1 MKEAHEEVNR
11 LEGEVQALQRLF
23 MEAQGQNEALERGNR
38 ENQRENVSLHSEIQR
53 SQANAARQK
62 KK

>member
-1 MKEAHEEVNR
+1 
-11 LEGEVQALQRLF
+11 

-53 SQANAARQK
+53 LQANAARRK